1 MDSVPRVC
9 VWELGMTKREGRPPN
24 KVAGL
29 LGPQENQLLHELEKQ
44 CSCRAKALMQES
56 ICSRQSERG
65 NKADELDEAQK
76 ARAPGSCTII
86 FLPFLIPFVSFH
98 NASGLPWGLI
108 GKDSAC
114 QCRIHGFNRWVGK
127 IHPLEEEIAAHSSV
141 LA

>member
-1 MDSVPRVC
+1 M
-9 VWELGMTKREGRPPN
+9 
-24 KVAGL
+24 AGL
-29 LGPQENQLLHELEKQ
+29 LGPQENQLLHGLEKQ
-44 CSCRAKALMQES
+44 CSSRAKALMQES

-65 NKADELDEAQK
+65 NKAVGVRDILDELDEAQK
-76 ARAPGSCTII
+76 ARAPGSFTII

-114 QCRIHGFNRWVGK
+114 QCRIHGFNHWVGK
-127 IHPLEEEIAAHSSV
+127 IHPLEEEIAAHSSI